1 MWVTFA
7 AMAERDVQDHYGHS
21 DLAEQIVDSIRSA
34 GLDPEHLSPDDLAPL
49 EEFHTLGRRA
59 TEELAELAGVDDRLS
74 VLDVGAGLG
83 GPARLLASRYGCRVT
98 AIDLTEVYCEVSRLL
113 TEATRLGALVQVRQ
127 GDAID
132 LPFPDASFD
141 LVWTQHVSMNIADNV
156 RMYEEAARV
165 LAPGGR
171 FAFFDI
177 VAREV
182 SPIHFPVPW
191 AADPSISFLETPEQ
205 MGVLLDEA
213 GFTPVVWQ
221 DPTEGV
227 LAWLEQR
234 AASPADQLTIGLHLL
249 APDMPTK
256 LRNQVRNVREARVQ
270 FLRAVLTHA

>member
-1 MWVTFA
+1 
-7 AMAERDVQDHYGHS
+7 MAERDVQGHYGHS
-21 DLAEQIVDSIRSA
+21 DLARQILNAIRAA
-34 GLDPEHLSPDDLAPL
+34 GLDPEQLSPDDLAPL

-59 TEELAELAGVDDRLS
+59 SEELAELAGVEAGLS

-98 AIDLTEVYCEVSRLL
+98 AIDLTKDYCEISQLL
-113 TEATRLGALVQVRQ
+113 TQATGLAALVEVRQ
-127 GDAID
+127 GDALN
-132 LPFPDASFD
+132 LPFADESFD
-141 LVWTQHVSMNIADNV
+141 LVWTQHVSMNIADKL
-156 RMYEEAARV
+156 RMYQEVARV

-171 FAFFDI
+171 FAFFDV
-177 VAREV
+177 VAGGV

-221 DPTEGV
+221 DLTDGV

-234 AASPADQLTIGLHLL
+234 VASSPDQAMIGLHLL
-249 APDMPTK
+249 APDMATK
-256 LRNQVRNVREARVQ
+256 LTNQVHNVREGRVR
-270 FLRAVLTHA
+270 FLRAVLTHP